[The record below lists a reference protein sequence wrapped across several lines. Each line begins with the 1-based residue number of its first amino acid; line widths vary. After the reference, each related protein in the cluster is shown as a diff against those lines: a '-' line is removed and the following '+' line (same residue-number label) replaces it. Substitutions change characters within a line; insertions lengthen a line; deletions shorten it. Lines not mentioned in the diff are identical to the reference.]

1 MNNTDLT
8 EKLCLHIIRNSNPSE
23 ISEGIAGK
31 EAIRFLKDSGILIL
45 QIKKLKE
52 NQELFL
58 DLIEP
63 VGFVSI
69 LKEDN
74 KYVITIVIKGQKSK
88 VIIVEKPLEV
98 YKKIFDIFKDQMT
111 TGIKNLKLKYEVHN

>member
-8 EKLCLHIIRNSNPSE
+8 EKLCLHIIKNSNPLE

>member
-8 EKLCLHIIRNSNPSE
+8 EKLCLHIIRNSNLSE

-111 TGIKNLKLKYEVHN
+111 TGIKNLKLKYEIHN